1 LGATGAVI
9 GVVVAEISTGLKGGI
24 GRLIIEYAREATAD
38 PAKVFT
44 AVFGAAALGLAMA
57 GLVAAM
63 DVLLMRN
70 RPKEI
75 TA

>member
-1 LGATGAVI
+1 
-9 GVVVAEISTGLKGGI
+9 
-24 GRLIIEYAREATAD
+24 
-38 PAKVFT
+38 VFT

-63 DVLLMRN
+63 DVALMRN